1 MLWNNNAM
9 KKMNTGFTLI
19 ELIVAV
25 AVAGIVMGIAI
36 PSFQSSI
43 KNNRITSETNR
54 LVSDIQL
61 SRSEAMKRNARV
73 ILCRSAAPT
82 ASTPTCSGT
91 ANTWTTGWLV
101 FVSGDTNSTY
111 QPATDTLLKI
121 AQPVAGSITI
131 KTNSTSN
138 NNLEFNA
145 DASTNEVGSTAR
157 FSICDDRGINYG
169 KQLDVPPV
177 GRPRLKS
184 TVSSCTN
191 PV

>member
-1 MLWNNNAM
+1 MSS
-9 KKMNTGFTLI
+9 GFTLI

-25 AVAGIVMGIAI
+25 GVAGIVMGIAI

-61 SRSEAMKRNARV
+61 ARSEAMKRNTRV
-73 ILCRSAAPT
+73 ILCRSATPT
-82 ASTPTCSGT
+82 AATPTCSGT
-91 ANTWTTGWLV
+91 ANTWSTGWLV
-101 FVSGDTNSTY
+101 FASGDANNTYEST
-111 QPATDTLLKI
+111 TDTLLKV

-131 KTNSTSN
+131 RTNNTSN

-145 DASTNEVGSTAR
+145 DASTNEIGSTAR
-157 FSICDDRGINYG
+157 FSICDERGINYG

-184 TVSSCTN
+184 AVSSCTN
-191 PV
+191 PA

>member
-1 MLWNNNAM
+1 M
-9 KKMNTGFTLI
+9 KKTNSGFTLI

-25 AVAGIVMGIAI
+25 GVAGIVMGIAI

-61 SRSEAMKRNARV
+61 ARSEAMKRSTRV

-82 ASTPTCSGT
+82 VSTPTCSGT
-91 ANTWTTGWLV
+91 ANTWSTGWLV
-101 FVSGDTNSTY
+101 FTSGDANNTY
-111 QPATDTLLKI
+111 ESATDTLLKI

-131 KTNSTSN
+131 RTNSASN
-138 NNLEFNA
+138 KNLEFNA
-145 DASTNEVGSTAR
+145 DASTNEAGGTAR
-157 FSICDDRGINYG
+157 FSICDERGTNYG

-177 GRPRLKS
+177 GRPRLQS
-184 TVSSCTN
+184 TVSSCTS